1 EYSLMLYTE
10 RPSSGRR
17 GSDSSTENLNTNR
30 WTLADRPNTR
40 LPDLIQLA
48 QEARILCKI
57 AKIRL
62 VRGQGRKYC
71 LVQDRTEQ
79 SEILK
84 HSPLSIRCCFLARQ
98 EKKCQ
103 QLNKSKDQCQNLV
116 L

>member
-1 EYSLMLYTE
+1 MLYTE

-17 GSDSSTENLNTNR
+17 GSDCSIENLNTDR
-30 WTLADRPNTR
+30 CTLADRVKHTP
-40 LPDLIQLA
+40 LPDPIQLA

-57 AKIRL
+57 TKIRL
-62 VRGQGRKYC
+62 VRGQGQNYC
-71 LVQDRTEQ
+71 FVQDRTEQ

-84 HSPLSIRCCFLARQ
+84 HSPLSIRCCLLARQ

-116 L
+116 R

>member
-1 EYSLMLYTE
+1 MLYTE

-17 GSDSSTENLNTNR
+17 GSDSSTENLNTNI
-30 WTLADRPNTR
+30 WTLADRRPNTR
-40 LPDLIQLA
+40 LPDPIQLA

-57 AKIRL
+57 TKIRL
-62 VRGQGRKYC
+62 VRGQNYC

-84 HSPLSIRCCFLARQ
+84 HSPLSIRCCLLARQ

-116 L
+116 R